1 MSGCDS
7 HRRGCGAAKKDGKA
21 RRWPQA
27 EEGRRTGGGWR
38 WGHLGAPLRGGGQ
51 GWGNSL
57 KSEMETGDRKTW
69 GSANSG
75 WIWVRA

>member
-7 HRRGCGAAKKDGKA
+7 HRRGCGAAKEDGKA

-38 WGHLGAPLRGGGQ
+38 WGHLGAPLRAGA
-51 GWGNSL
+51 
-57 KSEMETGDRKTW
+57 EAGDRISEVEDRMVEINEAERKKE
-69 GSANSG
+69 
-75 WIWVRA
+75 IKK